1 MENFELIFVD
11 KHELEKLHVNLV
23 NLLSFSAGH
32 EPEAKKKEHSNEEF
46 SARFAAKASQT
57 QKSQPIR
64 F

>member
-1 MENFELIFVD
+1 MESFELVFVD

-32 EPEAKKKEHSNEEF
+32 ESKAKKKEDSNKEF
-46 SARFAAKASQT
+46 SAKIAAKASQT